1 MNFIPIKFAIQ
12 LDEAQKTLKKGR
24 YICVTESKY
33 VLDTGWSAKTSINT
47 HLERDLAVRVSMN
60 SPNKYLSDKEFDFKW
75 YELANEFLLSGR
87 VERYEED
94 SSTNVLYADLE
105 VDKWNIIYPIK
116 RTTYNME

>member
-1 MNFIPIKFAIQ
+1 
-12 LDEAQKTLKKGR
+12 
-24 YICVTESKY
+24 
-33 VLDTGWSAKTSINT
+33 
-47 HLERDLAVRVSMN
+47 MN